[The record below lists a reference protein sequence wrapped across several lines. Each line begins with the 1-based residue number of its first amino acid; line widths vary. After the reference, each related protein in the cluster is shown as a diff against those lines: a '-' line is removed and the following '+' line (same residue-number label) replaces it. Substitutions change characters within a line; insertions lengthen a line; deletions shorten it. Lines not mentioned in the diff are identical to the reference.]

1 MSFRNDVVVDYETYD
16 EVEEFWKP
24 IPDFPRWEASNLG
37 HIRNRKKGNILK
49 PCLDRDGYERV
60 SLGNTDNLPVH
71 RLVSETFLERNKDRN
86 QVNHI
91 NVVKTDN
98 SIYNLEWCTAS
109 ENIRHAI
116 EHGLQHPID
125 HLEGCAERNRKKVE
139 IVETKEVFDSVKD
152 LASYFGI
159 RPTGVSRVLSGP
171 RKGQRIHGVHIREL
185 DEGISH
191 DHRS

>member
-1 MSFRNDVVVDYETYD
+1 MRFRNDVVVDYETYD

-24 IPDFPRWEASNLG
+24 IPD
-37 HIRNRKKGNILK
+37 
-49 PCLDRDGYERV
+49 
-60 SLGNTDNLPVH
+60 
-71 RLVSETFLERNKDRN
+71 
-86 QVNHI
+86 
-91 NVVKTDN
+91 
-98 SIYNLEWCTAS
+98 
-109 ENIRHAI
+109 
-116 EHGLQHPID
+116 
-125 HLEGCAERNRKKVE
+125 RKKVE